1 MTTKYERGWFDAM
14 KRVWDLITSLELK
27 YETDA
32 AKKDVLAELAVLV
45 MQNEVPP
52 KCS

>member
-1 MTTKYERGWFDAM
+1 MTTEYERGWFEAM

-27 YETDA
+27 YSDSD
-32 AKKDVLAELAVLV
+32 KKEVLTELAVLV